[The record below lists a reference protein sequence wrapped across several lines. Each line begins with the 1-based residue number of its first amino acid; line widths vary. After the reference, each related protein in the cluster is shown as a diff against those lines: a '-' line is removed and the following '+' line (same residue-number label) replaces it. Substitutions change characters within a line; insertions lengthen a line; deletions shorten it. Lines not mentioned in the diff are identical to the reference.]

1 MDHKQLA
8 TPSGRRKGL
17 LYPNR
22 NSCSL
27 IELPRKAR
35 FKEWLPYAPDA
46 GAGLSQHSLQKSP
59 STPLFLR
66 FGFVLA
72 RGTTTFARPVLRL
85 DRAKHLRSSC
95 CRYWPGLM
103 LLRPRHTTI
112 PGRAF
117 PKVAIASAKSSRRPR
132 AARKREP
139 RTRSINQETLRQRK
153 RPPNRNRSGSLCETL
168 TSSQNHFRPLLSRS
182 NVDSANAFSL
192 PEEGQ
197 RPCKPLN
204 QRRPMGGGRIRSPSW
219 KPKSSR
225 SLARRKP
232 SRINGRSWTMF
243 GKPRTR
249 SAFQTAPSRFST
261 LFFRSTR
268 KRPSQAGSQSSSSL
282 RTRVWLSGR
291 TAWPRTR

>member
-59 STPLFLR
+59 STPLLLR

-103 LLRPRHTTI
+103 LLRPQPAHND
-112 PGRAF
+112 
-117 PKVAIASAKSSRRPR
+117 
-132 AARKREP
+132 
-139 RTRSINQETLRQRK
+139 TRQ
-153 RPPNRNRSGSLCETL
+153 G
-168 TSSQNHFRPLLSRS
+168 
-182 NVDSANAFSL
+182 FS
-192 PEEGQ
+192 EGGD
-197 RPCKPLN
+197 R
-204 QRRPMGGGRIRSPSW
+204 
-219 KPKSSR
+219 
-225 SLARRKP
+225 
-232 SRINGRSWTMF
+232 F
-243 GKPRTR
+243 GKIFAVSKHR
-249 SAFQTAPSRFST
+249 AEA
-261 LFFRSTR
+261 
-268 KRPSQAGSQSSSSL
+268 
-282 RTRVWLSGR
+282 
-291 TAWPRTR
+291 